1 MGIMKSRVGDCMPFL
16 VMVIVQFC
24 YAGMNITSKVALD
37 SGMNPLVLVSYR
49 QIFAT
54 LAIAPFSFLE
64 WKTRPK
70 ITLPILFQIFLC
82 SLTGAVANQVFYFI
96 GLKYSSAIITSAL
109 SNILPAVTFLLAVI
123 FRQESAGLRKKEGI
137 AKVVGTMLCVGGAML
152 LSFYHGENINLGK
165 SNIHW
170 SYLDEARVPTTTTST
185 PTNPL
190 LGPIFIILSTVGWA
204 AWFIIQAGLS
214 EKFPAPYT
222 TTTLMCS
229 MASVECG
236 AIGMIVE
243 HNMSAW
249 SLTKNIWLV
258 ASLYAGVMGS
268 AVAFFLT
275 SWSIQRKGPLYVSV
289 FSPMLLIVVAIF
301 SWALLS
307 EKIYVGTAIGSVL
320 IIGGLYA
327 VLWGKNKEMK
337 LLQDVKAPKVV
348 VLIEEK
354 DDQYDDI
361 SSDLELQ
368 TTPYVHFP
376 KCKHNNQDHH
386 HLDTNIII

>member
-109 SNILPAVTFLLAVI
+109 SNIL
-123 FRQESAGLRKKEGI
+123 QQSHSS
-137 AKVVGTMLCVGGAML
+137 L
-152 LSFYHGENINLGK
+152 LSFSESL
-165 SNIHW
+165 
-170 SYLDEARVPTTTTST
+170 LPLLL
-185 PTNPL
+185 PPNPL

-249 SLTKNIWLV
+249 SLTNNIWLV
-258 ASLYAGVMGS
+258 ASLRGSYGS

-354 DDQYDDI
+354 DDQYDDM